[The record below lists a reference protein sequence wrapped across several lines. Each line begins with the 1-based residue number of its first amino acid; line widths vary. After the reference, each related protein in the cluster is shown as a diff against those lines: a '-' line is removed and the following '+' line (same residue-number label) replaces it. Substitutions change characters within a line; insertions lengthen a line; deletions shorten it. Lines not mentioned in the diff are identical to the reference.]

1 MAGVPVAK
9 WRALMTRP
17 LRSLVVFLLF
27 LASVTVA
34 HAQSG
39 MWGSRGVSRR
49 FVLRD
54 PMLYVADGRGVAVYN
69 TSDPAAITRADV
81 EISDAETRDLALSGN
96 DLLVVAGADGIQRF
110 RVGSGGALDR
120 LSTVAEEGGTLRIA
134 ANATRV
140 ASGGAK
146 ILTMY
151 RREGTD
157 LTLAWELRYDFKV
170 LALAFV
176 GNYLY
181 ASIERQGVRVYD
193 VANGREVNTLIL
205 DAHGFSLSGSVLWAA
220 VGGSGI
226 FSVDVSD
233 PVNPRILGNA
243 GGGEVNMTDVAVAGT
258 RAFAIQPPDK
268 VYTFDV
274 SSPAE
279 PILVGSRSEPAHVL
293 AAGGTRVFL
302 AGSQFDVYGLTRET
316 GVPVRVYDARNF
328 ASLVLLGE
336 AHDLAGPVSG
346 VATDGSLAY
355 VVDPPYLRILDI
367 SKTAEPR
374 ELSSIVIPEIQDR
387 IRVRN
392 GLAVIYGRGD
402 VNFADVSDPYHPK
415 YLGIYRSTGT
425 PPSNAGILR
434 DTFVEANYA
443 SGLHIVDY
451 SVPSNPLQIAGRIW
465 HYLDL
470 VSSDDAVY
478 AILQNE
484 LLTLDLTN
492 RHKVVDRQTRA
503 YDSLQVETVPPNS
516 AQPDLLVL
524 RETQDF
530 RIFSLADPFAPAE
543 VATVET
549 KRPGLMGTNGGNI
562 YYEKDGLLW
571 RIDAFDP
578 TVPLETHLHATSA
591 MQISGAGEKLVV
603 ADRYSVRIYGP
614 DTEPPPP
621 PPPPQQPP
629 KRRSARK

>member
-1 MAGVPVAK
+1 
-9 WRALMTRP
+9 MTRP
-17 LRSLVVFLLF
+17 LRSLLLLLVV
-27 LASVTVA
+27 LATGTVA
-34 HAQSG
+34 QAQAG

-49 FVLRD
+49 FALRD
-54 PMLYVADGRGVAVYN
+54 PLLYVADGRGVAVYN
-69 TSDPAAITRADV
+69 VADAAAIRRVDV
-81 EISDAETRDLALSGN
+81 EISDAETRDLALSGS
-96 DLLVVAGADGIQRF
+96 DLLAVAGADGIQRF
-110 RVGSGGALDR
+110 TVGSSGALDR
-120 LSTVAEEGGTLRIA
+120 LSTVPEEGGTLRIA
-134 ANATRV
+134 ADATHV

-146 ILTMY
+146 ILTVY
-151 RREGTD
+151 RREGTE
-157 LTLAWELRYDFKV
+157 LVHAWEQRYDFPV
-170 LALAFV
+170 RALAFV

-181 ASIERQGVRVYD
+181 ASIERSAVRIYD
-193 VANGREVNTLIL
+193 VANGREVNTLSL
-205 DAHGFSLSGSVLWAA
+205 DAHGFALNGGILWAA
-220 VGGSGI
+220 VGSSGI

-258 RAFAIQPPDK
+258 RAYAIQPPDK
-268 VYTFDV
+268 FYTFDI

-279 PILVGSRSEPAHVL
+279 PRLVSSRSEPAHVV
-293 AAGGTRVFL
+293 AANGNRLFL
-302 AGSQFDVYGLTRET
+302 AGSHIDIYGLSRET
-316 GVPVRVYDARNF
+316 GVPVRIYDMRTP
-328 ASLVLLGE
+328 ASPLLLGE

-367 SKTAEPR
+367 STTAAPR
-374 ELSSIVIPEIQDR
+374 ELSNVAIPEIQDR

-425 PPSNAGILR
+425 PPSNAAILR

-451 SVPSNPLQIAGRIW
+451 SDPARPIQIAGRIW

-470 VSSDDAVY
+470 VASDDAIY

-484 LLTLDLTN
+484 LLTLDLTD
-492 RHKVVDRQTRA
+492 RHKVVDRQTRV
-503 YDSLQVETVPPNS
+503 YDALQVESIPPNS
-516 AQPDLLVL
+516 AAPELLVL
-524 RETQDF
+524 RETQDV
-530 RIFSLADPFAPAE
+530 RIFSLADRFNPVE
-543 VATVET
+543 IATVET
-549 KRPGLMGTNGGNI
+549 RRPGLMGTNGNSAW
-562 YYEKDGLLW
+562 YEKDGFLW

-578 TVPLETHLHATSA
+578 SVPLETNLRVTSA
-591 MQISGAGEKLVV
+591 MQITGAGEKLVV
-603 ADRYSVRIYGP
+603 ADRYSVRVFGP

-621 PPPPQQPP
+621 PPPPPG